1 MKKKYLLGAF
11 LGLLLSTPIFA
22 QSNLGADYLK
32 TGELKVAKE
41 IFEKQVSQSPAE
53 AYYYLGEVAYKEGKL
68 DEAKANYEKGLAA
81 SADFVLNNVGLG
93 KLLLKSSP
101 KDAEDQFSIALK
113 KNKKDVSVL
122 VAIAEAYYANNM
134 ADKGASKLADA
145 RKADKKSPLIYI
157 LEGDLKAKSNV
168 GEAAGSY
175 AQAYNF
181 DPTCSV
187 AYIKSAQVYE
197 SVNSTLA
204 VEMLQKAIE
213 INPNYTLA
221 YKMLGSIYSHNG
233 QYADAIE
240 AYKKYFA
247 QGAYDVSD
255 LTRYAAA
262 LYFTKQYD
270 EAKKLINE
278 GISKEPNNFVLNRL
292 LMYSYLQSKDYTA
305 GLTVGDKFFSL
316 DKGDSQ
322 YIVQDYM
329 TYGELLSKNNQ
340 MDKALLQYEEAVK
353 LDPSK
358 SSVYKEIA
366 QACVDANQYA
376 DAAKYLQ
383 EYVDKSDS
391 SVVEATDFFNIG
403 RYSYIAGTAAQKD
416 TADSEAPAKSKA
428 LLVQSDKAFG
438 TVSERIPDS
447 YLGYFWRARANAA
460 LDPQTILGLA
470 KPYYEKVIEIVTSK
484 DDGSNNNELVEA
496 YRYLSYYYYLSFE
509 KSKSAEDKEHVRS
522 YSEKILA
529 LDPENGVA
537 KQLLEA
543 VKQ

>member
-22 QSNLGADYLK
+22 QSNLGADYLN

-53 AYYYLGEVAYKEGKL
+53 AYYYLGEVAYKEGNTA
-68 DEAKANYEKGLAA
+68 EAKSNYEKGLAA

-93 KLLLKSSP
+93 KLLLKTNP
-101 KDAEDQFSIALK
+101 KEAEDQFSIALK
-113 KNKKDVSVL
+113 KDKKDVRVL

-134 ADKGASKLADA
+134 AQKGEAKLADA
-145 RKADKKSPLIYI
+145 RKADKKSPLIYL
-157 LEGDLKAKSNV
+157 LEGDLKAKTNV

-181 DPTCSV
+181 DPTCAV

-197 SVNSTLA
+197 AVNPTLA
-204 VEMLQKAIE
+204 IEMLQKAVE

-292 LMYSYLQSKDYTA
+292 LMYSYLQSKDYTD
-305 GLTVGDKFFSL
+305 GLAVGDKFFSL
-316 DKGDSQ
+316 DKGDSE
-322 YIVQDYM
+322 YIVQDFM

-340 MDKALLQYEEAVK
+340 LDKALLQYEAAVK

-358 SSVYKEIA
+358 STVYKEIA
-366 QACVDANQYA
+366 MACVEGNQYA

-383 EYVDKSDS
+383 QYVDKADPAI
-391 SVVEATDFFNIG
+391 VEATDYFNIG
-403 RYSYIAGTAAQKD
+403 RYSYMAGTAAQKD
-416 TADSEAPAKSKA
+416 TVDVDAPVKAKA
-428 LLVQSDKAFG
+428 LLQQSDKAFA

-460 LDPQTILGLA
+460 LDPETTEGLA
-470 KPYYEKVIEIVTSK
+470 KPYYEKVIEIALSK
-484 DDGSNNNELVEA
+484 DDGSNNNELIEA
-496 YRYLSYYYYLSFE
+496 YRYLSYYYYLAFD
-509 KSKSAEDKEHVRS
+509 KSKSASDKDAVKS

-543 VKQ
+543 VK

>member
-22 QSNLGADYLK
+22 QSNLGADYLN

-53 AYYYLGEVAYKEGKL
+53 AYYYLGEVAYKEGNTA
-68 DEAKANYEKGLAA
+68 EAKSNYEKGLTA

-93 KLLLKSSP
+93 KLLLKTNP
-101 KDAEDQFSIALK
+101 KEAEDQFSIALK
-113 KNKKDVSVL
+113 KDKKDVRVL

-134 ADKGASKLADA
+134 AQKGEAKLADA
-145 RKADKKSPLIYI
+145 RKADKKSPLIYL
-157 LEGDLKAKSNV
+157 LEGDLKAKTNV

-181 DPTCSV
+181 DPTCAV

-197 SVNSTLA
+197 AVNPTLA
-204 VEMLQKAIE
+204 IEMLQKAVE

-292 LMYSYLQSKDYTA
+292 LMYSYLQSKDYTD
-305 GLTVGDKFFSL
+305 GLAVGDKFFSL
-316 DKGDSQ
+316 DKGDSE
-322 YIVQDYM
+322 YIVQDFM

-340 MDKALLQYEEAVK
+340 LDKALLQYEAAVK

-358 SSVYKEIA
+358 STVYKEIA
-366 QACVDANQYA
+366 MACVEGNQYA

-383 EYVDKSDS
+383 QYVDKADPAI
-391 SVVEATDFFNIG
+391 VEATDYFNIG
-403 RYSYIAGTAAQKD
+403 RYSYMAGTAAQKD
-416 TADSEAPAKSKA
+416 TVDVDAPVKAKA
-428 LLVQSDKAFG
+428 LLQQSDKAFA

-460 LDPQTILGLA
+460 LDPETTEGLA
-470 KPYYEKVIEIVTSK
+470 KPYYEKVIEIALSK
-484 DDGSNNNELVEA
+484 DDGSNNNELIEA
-496 YRYLSYYYYLSFE
+496 YRYLSYYYYLAFD
-509 KSKSAEDKEHVRS
+509 KSKSASDKDAVKS

-543 VKQ
+543 VK